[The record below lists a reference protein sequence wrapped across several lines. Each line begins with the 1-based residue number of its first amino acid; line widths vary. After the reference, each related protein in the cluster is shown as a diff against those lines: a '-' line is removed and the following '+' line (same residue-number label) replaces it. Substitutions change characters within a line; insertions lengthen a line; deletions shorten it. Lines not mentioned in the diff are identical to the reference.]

1 MTMLEGKV
9 ALVTGAGRGL
19 GWGVAKALGLAG
31 AKVCATDVDEAEM
44 EASFNGIDVGG
55 AELLNLRLDV
65 ADPEMFNNVV
75 QKVAGEWGKLDL
87 LIHTAAVMPLISL
100 EETSHEAWWGE
111 INIHIGGLF
120 NGTKAVWNIMKA
132 QGGGHIMAVASGAS
146 FRGFTKE
153 VAYCVGKHGQE
164 GFAKALALEATPHN
178 IAINTMSPGKRIKP
192 TGVTLVEAERMPEEV
207 TSSWADPAELGKAFV
222 WLAGQPPSSFTGL
235 SFDAGRVVDTIAAEG
250 WDFGF
255 APEKVTSNPEEMKS
269 RLEWQALQV
278 GGP

>member
-31 AKVCATDVDEAEM
+31 AKVCATDVNETEM
-44 EASFNGIDVGG
+44 EASFKGIESDG
-55 AELLNLRLDV
+55 AQLLNLRLDV

-132 QGGGHIMAVASGAS
+132 QGGGHIIAVASGAS

-222 WLAGQPPSSFTGL
+222 WLASQPPSRFTGL
-235 SFDAGRVVDTIAAEG
+235 SFDAGRVVDTIATEG
-250 WDFGF
+250 WDFDF
-255 APEKVTSNPEEMKS
+255 IPEKVTSNPEEMKS
-269 RLEWQALQV
+269 RLQWQALQV

>member
-1 MTMLEGKV
+1 
-9 ALVTGAGRGL
+9 
-19 GWGVAKALGLAG
+19 
-31 AKVCATDVDEAEM
+31 M

-65 ADPEMFNNVV
+65 ADPEMFNDVV
-75 QKVAGEWGKLDL
+75 QKVVDEWGKLDV

-192 TGVTLVEAERMPEEV
+192 TGVTIAAAERMPEEV

-235 SFDAGRVVDTIAAEG
+235 SFDAGRVVDTIATEG
-250 WDFGF
+250 WDFDF
-255 APEKVTSNPEEMKS
+255 IPEKVTSNPEEMKS

-278 GGP
+278 GGA

>member
-1 MTMLEGKV
+1 MTMLDGKV

-19 GWGVAKALGLAG
+19 GWGIATALGLAG

-44 EASFNGIDVGG
+44 EASFTGIEADG
-55 AELLNLRLDV
+55 AQLLNLRLDV

-75 QKVAGEWGKLDL
+75 QKVFDEWGRLDA
-87 LIHTAAVMPLISL
+87 LIHTAAVMPLISF
-100 EETSHEAWWGE
+100 EETSHQAWWGE
-111 INIHIGGLF
+111 LNIHIGGLF
-120 NGTKAVWNIMKA
+120 NGAKAAWNIMKA

-146 FRGFTKE
+146 FRGFAKE
-153 VAYCVGKHGQE
+153 VAYCAGKHGLE

-207 TSSWADPAELGKAFV
+207 TSSWTDPAELGNAFV
-222 WLAGQPPSSFTGL
+222 WLASQPPSRFTGL
-235 SFDAGRVVDTIAAEG
+235 RFDAGRVVDTIAAEG

-278 GGP
+278 GGA

>member
-31 AKVCATDVDEAEM
+31 AKVCATDVNETEM
-44 EASFNGIDVGG
+44 EASFKGIESDG
-55 AELLNLRLDV
+55 AQLLNLRLDV

-250 WDFGF
+250 WDFEF
-255 APEKVTSNPEEMKS
+255 APEKVTPNPEEMKS
-269 RLEWQALQV
+269 RLQWQALQV

>member
-31 AKVCATDVDEAEM
+31 AKVCATDVNEAEM
-44 EASFNGIDVGG
+44 EASFKGIESDG
-55 AELLNLRLDV
+55 AQLLNLRLDV

-222 WLAGQPPSSFTGL
+222 WLASQPPSRFTGL
-235 SFDAGRVVDTIAAEG
+235 SFDAGRVVDTIATEG
-250 WDFGF
+250 WDFDF
-255 APEKVTSNPEEMKS
+255 IPEKVTSNPEEMKS
-269 RLEWQALQV
+269 RLQWQALQV

>member
-31 AKVCATDVDEAEM
+31 AKVCATDVNETEM
-44 EASFNGIDVGG
+44 EASFKGIESDG
-55 AELLNLRLDV
+55 AQLLNLRLDV

>member
-65 ADPEMFNNVV
+65 ADPEMFNDVV
-75 QKVAGEWGKLDL
+75 QKVVDEWGKLDV

-192 TGVTLVEAERMPEEV
+192 TGVTIAAAERMPEEV

-278 GGP
+278 GGA